1 MAASVSAPFSSSPLY
16 LLALAAFGGLLTSPS
31 QQQQIAST
39 SFLDFSQAE
48 EDPATGELCL
58 LQRVCLANPEE
69 LGRRLA
75 EPCVAEELPAFPPGC
90 NCETDDDCGG
100 GETVKCVNCVCKD
113 CPISTATGQS
123 GVLNPPLTFVVDTT
137 KSVKP
142 DKYSIFNLTQKVVE
156 RIQEINANIPSY
168 HLVTFN
174 DFGPNFRR
182 NVDFRLDTTDVIEFK
197 QEIVSLV
204 FESYDGG
211 RDSKERLMQ
220 GLFGAIENAPE
231 KSLIVVFTDNG
242 SKDLNLKG
250 ELLRRKQQKN
260 ITVYIVL
267 TPIYEGFPKDPS
279 LDVYD
284 EVADQVF
291 FINEVGADFFLGS
304 VETFEES
311 NCI

>member
-1 MAASVSAPFSSSPLY
+1 MASPLISSSSFP
-16 LLALAAFGGLLTSPS
+16 LALAAFAGFLLATPA
-31 QQQQIAST
+31 QQQQIAGT
-39 SFLDFSQAE
+39 TNLDFSGAVP
-48 EDPATGELCL
+48 DPETGEVCV
-58 LQRVCLANPEE
+58 LQRVCLADPSALANRLADPCPEE
-69 LGRRLA
+69 A
-75 EPCVAEELPAFPPGC
+75 DELPAFPPGC
-90 NCETDDDCGG
+90 NCETDGDCGG
-100 GETVKCVNCVCKD
+100 GETVRCVACVCKD
-113 CPISTATGQS
+113 CPVSTASGTS

-174 DFGPNFRR
+174 DFGPSYRR

-197 QEIVSLV
+197 QEIVSLI

-220 GLFGAIENAPE
+220 GLRGAIDNAPE

-242 SKDLNLKG
+242 SKDLNLKT
-250 ELLRRKQQKN
+250 EILRRKQEKN

-267 TPIYEGFPKDPS
+267 TPIFEGFPNDPS
-279 LDVYD
+279 LDVYA

-291 FINEVGADFFLGS
+291 FISEVGADFFLGS
-304 VETFEES
+304 VESFEES